1 MRKVVKWMKKWSL
14 LLFVVLIGIGYMT
27 FFDHWQTYAASLDSL
42 KMTFEKYIASA
53 TPSVPGADGVA
64 AGDDSKAED
73 SVGTEDSFE
82 SEGGSG
88 AGKDSAAED
97 GLVAE
102 DGSVSG
108 GDSVTEDGVA
118 AGDGSIAGEGSVPG
132 EPVYAAVDDSYFT
145 DALFIGDSRTVGLYE
160 YAEWEDVAT
169 FYASTGLTVY
179 KMFDTP
185 IVEVPGQRQK
195 ETVEQALAQKQFA
208 KIYLM
213 IGINEMGTGT
223 VDSFME
229 AYEKAVRHLQELQP
243 DAIIYL
249 QGIMKVTAERSARGD
264 YITNEGIQ
272 ERNDRIE
279 QLADNK
285 KIFYLD
291 VNPLV
296 CDESGGM
303 NPEETFDG
311 VHLKAQYISIWKEF
325 LKSHAIE

>member
-1 MRKVVKWMKKWSL
+1 MKKWSL
-14 LLFVVLIGIGYMT
+14 LLFVILIGIGYLT
-27 FFDHWQTYAASLDSL
+27 FFDHWQIYRNSFQNLQTFLENHRELDQKRL
-42 KMTFEKYIASA
+42 PGQIQENDA
-53 TPSVPGADGVA
+53 TAGSEPLSDMADGETS
-64 AGDDSKAED
+64 DIAE
-73 SVGTEDSFE
+73 
-82 SEGGSG
+82 SG
-88 AGKDSAAED
+88 ENDLTDASI
-97 GLVAE
+97 
-102 DGSVSG
+102 SG
-108 GDSVTEDGVA
+108 GD
-118 AGDGSIAGEGSVPG
+118 AGTAGEDAAAVDGNGRTVGG
-132 EPVYAAVDDSYFT
+132 EVVYSTVDDSYFQ

-185 IVEVPGQRQK
+185 IVEVQGQRQK
-195 ETVEQALAQKQFA
+195 ETVDQALAEKQFA

-249 QGIMKVTAERSARGD
+249 QGIMKVTADRSAKGD

-272 ERNDRIE
+272 ERNDRIA
-279 QLADNK
+279 QLADNQ

>member
-1 MRKVVKWMKKWSL
+1 MRKVVKWVKKWSL
-14 LLFVVLIGIGYMT
+14 LLFVILIGTGYLT
-27 FFDHWQTYAASLDSL
+27 FFDHWQIYRNSLQNL
-42 KMTFEKYIASA
+42 QTFFENHITWKQEKLPGQVQKADA
-53 TPSVPGADGVA
+53 T
-64 AGDDSKAED
+64 AGSEPLSDRTDKAETSD
-73 SVGTEDSFE
+73 IAETGKEDLTDVSI
-82 SEGGSG
+82 
-88 AGKDSAAED
+88 
-97 GLVAE
+97 
-102 DGSVSG
+102 SG
-108 GDSVTEDGVA
+108 GDGGNTSEDTAVVGDNGMTVGGEVA
-118 AGDGSIAGEGSVPG
+118 YST
-132 EPVYAAVDDSYFT
+132 VDDSYFQ

-195 ETVEQALAQKQFA
+195 ETVDQALAEKQFA

-249 QGIMKVTAERSARGD
+249 QGIMKVTADRSAKGD

-272 ERNDRIE
+272 ERNDRIA
-279 QLADNK
+279 QLADNR

-303 NPEETFDG
+303 NPGETFDG